1 MKLKTFIVLFL
12 TFCSTGYVLAQN
24 HIFVLLHSGETIYY
38 KLEDNPTITYSST
51 ELNIHTGKNS
61 PKSIPIHDVKEI
73 RYTAP
78 KNISVSDGIQTGHIA
93 VYSAFGYYIT
103 IIKEFEDIYKLYL
116 PMGVYILQ
124 SKDSSKKVLL
134 Q

>member
-51 ELNIHTGKNS
+51 EAG
-61 PKSIPIHDVKEI
+61 
-73 RYTAP
+73 R
-78 KNISVSDGIQTGHIA
+78 
-93 VYSAFGYYIT
+93 
-103 IIKEFEDIYKLYL
+103 
-116 PMGVYILQ
+116 
-124 SKDSSKKVLL
+124 
-134 Q
+134 